1 MFMGSEKTMK
11 AVGLRFLILSLCTL
25 LSVVGFGDIAS
36 AQTNQGKNASSGAP
50 SNPRITIKGRITDDH
65 DEPLPGANVLV
76 KGTSIG
82 TSADVDGNYSLT
94 FQRSPGKSD
103 ILIYSFIG
111 TESKEYN
118 VSTSTRL
125 NVQLKTSSLDAV
137 VVNGF
142 YTQTKE
148 TFTGSATTISGD
160 QLVAVSS
167 TNLMQSLA
175 SLTPGMVLVENNV
188 AGSNPNAVPSILIR
202 GANTLI
208 TNESE
213 EGVNNPLIVLDG
225 VEISIQELYD
235 LDMFDIE
242 RIDVLKD
249 ASATILYG
257 EKGANGVIVVE
268 RKRSEEGKL
277 RLSYNFVPRFSV
289 PDLSSFNLC
298 SPAEKLEVERLAG
311 KYDSADGSM
320 DEAYDYKLQLV
331 RKGVNPDWLHAPLRV
346 PFSHTH
352 SLALSSRGEKLEYR
366 ANANF
371 GDTYGVMKGDNR
383 RNLGVNFSLN
393 YHLRNKLTLSYKN
406 SFSLNRSVDSPYGS
420 YAQYS
425 RMNPY
430 LPMTDED
437 GEYYKYYTFNP
448 FSTSGTKVSNPL
460 YEATL
465 SSFSKSQTQSW
476 TNSLSGRWNITK
488 ELYVTGQA
496 NLGLSWSKADTY
508 ESPDMAK
515 YENSKLADK
524 GRYSLA
530 TGNGLS
536 TDGKIVINYGKS
548 LDTKGSMFRISAGS
562 NIQYS
567 RKQNASFIATGFI
580 KDELSDL
587 SFALSYP
594 TGHPSGSD
602 KVSTGVGVFANANFS
617 LWNRYFVDGS
627 YRASGSSKFGS
638 RNSFAP
644 FWAFGAG
651 WHLHNEKFIKD
662 NLPWL
667 NTFTFRYSMGYTGS
681 VSFDYYQAR
690 TVYQYDSKY
699 QYVSGIGALPKQMG
713 NPDLKWQRTFNNNF
727 GITAAFL
734 DNRFNLSFDFYS
746 NTTYDMLMPVTL
758 PPSVGTSSMNVNFGQ
773 MNNKGLD
780 LSVSGQIIR
789 TKDLFWS
796 MTLTGGHV
804 MDKIQKIS
812 DDIKDDIK
820 DDITNPYDSSKPK
833 ILLQEGGSQYDIFA
847 MRSAGIDPATGKE
860 IFIKKNGEY
869 TYDYDEK
876 ERVAVGNTN
885 PILQGSWMNTVRY
898 KGFSVSI
905 ATSYTFGA
913 DYYNSTLQNKVENI
927 NAEYNV
933 DRRVFTD
940 RWKQPGDH
948 TRFLGIGTSTST
960 SMYSERFV
968 EKRNELYIS
977 SIQVMYD
984 FAPKAITR
992 LGLRKLAVGFG
1003 LSDIAHIST
1012 VKFER
1017 GTSYPYCRGINLIF
1031 RPTF

>member
-1 MFMGSEKTMK
+1 MKSVKLTKT
-11 AVGLRFLILSLCTL
+11 VGIRFRVLILSLCTV
-25 LSVVGFGDIAS
+25 LSLAGFPDS
-36 AQTNQGKNASSGAP
+36 AFAQNNQGRSTSGAP
-50 SNPRITIKGRITDDH
+50 TNPQITIKGRITDDH

-94 FQRSPGKSD
+94 FQRSPGKQD
-103 ILIYSFIG
+103 VLIYSFIG

-277 RLSYNFVPRFSV
+277 RMSYNFVPRFSV

-298 SPAEKLEVERLAG
+298 CPAEKLEVERLAG

-406 SFSLNRSVDSPYGS
+406 SFSLNRSIDSPYGS

-780 LSVSGQIIR
+780 LSLSGQIIR

-812 DDIKDDIK
+812 DDIK

-927 NAEYNV
+927 DAEYNV

-992 LGLRKLAVGFG
+992 RGLRKLAVGFG

>member
-1 MFMGSEKTMK
+1 MKFNRSLKT
-11 AVGLRFLILSLCTL
+11 VSFRFRVLTLSL
-25 LSVVGFGDIAS
+25 SVILAFSGISGIAS
-36 AQTNQGKNASSGAP
+36 AQDNKGKSATGLSV
-50 SNPRITIKGRITDDH
+50 NPRITVKGRVIDDH

-76 KGTSIG
+76 KGTTIG
-82 TSADVDGNYSLT
+82 TSADADGNYSLT
-94 FQRSPGKSD
+94 FPRSPDKSD
-103 ILIYSFIG
+103 ILIFSFIG
-111 TESKEYN
+111 TESQEFN
-118 VSTSTRL
+118 VSSSTRL
-125 NVQLKTSSLDAV
+125 DVQLKTSSLDAV

-148 TFTGSATTISGD
+148 TFTGAATTISGE
-160 QLVAVSS
+160 QLLSVSS
-167 TNLMQSLA
+167 TNLISNLA
-175 SLTPGMVLVENNV
+175 ALTPGMVLVENNV

-225 VEISIQELYD
+225 VEISIKELYD

-277 RLSYNFVPRFSV
+277 RLSYNFIPKFSV

-298 SPAEKLEVERLAG
+298 NPYEKLEIERLSG
-311 KYDSADGSM
+311 LYDSADGSK

-346 PFSHTH
+346 PFSHNH
-352 SLALSSRGEKLEYR
+352 SLALSSRGENLEFR

-371 GDTYGVMKGDNR
+371 GDNYGVMKGDNR

-393 YHLRNKLTLSYKN
+393 YHLRNKLTISYKN

-420 YAQYS
+420 YSQYS

-430 LPMTDED
+430 LPMRDENGD
-437 GEYYKYYTFNP
+437 YYKYYYFNP
-448 FSTSGTKVSNPL
+448 FSTSSAKISNPL

-465 SSFSKSQTQSW
+465 SSFGNSQTQSW

-488 ELYVTGQA
+488 DLYVTGQA
-496 NLGLSWSKADTY
+496 NLGLSWSKNDTY

-530 TGNGLS
+530 TGTGVS

-548 LDTKGSMFRISAGS
+548 LDTKGSMFRISAGG

-567 RKQNASFIATGFI
+567 RRQNASFLATGFI

-587 SFALSYP
+587 SFSLSYP

-617 LWNRYFVDGS
+617 LWNRYFIDGS

-651 WHLHNEKFIKD
+651 WHLHNERFIKD

-667 NTFTFRYSMGYTGS
+667 NTFTFRYSAGYTGS

-690 TVYQYDSKY
+690 TVYQYDSRY

-734 DNRFNLSFDFYS
+734 DSRFNMSLDFYS
-746 NTTYDMLMPVTL
+746 NTTYDMLMAINL

-773 MNNKGLD
+773 MNNKGID
-780 LSVSGQIIR
+780 LSLSGQIIR
-789 TKDLFWS
+789 TKDWFWS

-812 DDIKDDIK
+812 DGVSDDI
-820 DDITNPYDSSKPK
+820 DNPYDSTKPK
-833 ILLQEGGSQYDIFA
+833 ILLREGGSQYDIFA

-860 IFIKKNGEY
+860 IFIKRNGEY
-869 TYDYDEK
+869 TYSYDEK

-885 PILQGSWMNTVRY
+885 PILQGSWMNTVRL
-898 KGFSVSI
+898 KGLSISI
-905 ATSYTFGA
+905 ATTYTFGA
-913 DYYNSTLQNKVENI
+913 DYYNSTLQGKVESI
-927 NAEYNV
+927 NPEFNV

-948 TRFLGIGTSTST
+948 TRFLGIGTSAST
-960 SMYSERFV
+960 SRYSERFV

-992 LGLRKLAVGFG
+992 LGLRKLALGIG

>member
-1 MFMGSEKTMK
+1 MKSEKATK
-11 AVGLRFLILSLCTL
+11 AMGFRFGTLIFSLCMILSVT
-25 LSVVGFGDIAS
+25 GFTDTAF
-36 AQTNQGKNASSGAP
+36 AQNTQGKSASGAP
-50 SNPRITIKGRITDDH
+50 TNPRITIKGRITDDH

-103 ILIYSFIG
+103 ILIFSFIG

-118 VSTSTRL
+118 VSSSTRL

-188 AGSNPNAVPSILIR
+188 SGSNPNAVPSILIR

-268 RKRSEEGKL
+268 RKHSEEGKL
-277 RLSYNFVPRFSV
+277 RMSYNFVPRFSV

-311 KYDSADGSM
+311 KYDNADGSM

-383 RNLGVNFSLN
+383 RNLGVTFSLN

-406 SFSLNRSVDSPYGS
+406 SFSLNRSLDSPYGS

-430 LPMTDED
+430 LPMKDED

-496 NLGLSWSKADTY
+496 NLGLSWSMADTY

-524 GRYSLA
+524 GRYSLS

-662 NLPWL
+662 NLPWI
-667 NTFTFRYSMGYTGS
+667 NTLTFRYSMGYTGS

-812 DDIKDDIK
+812 NDIK
-820 DDITNPYDSSKPK
+820 DDITNPYDSSKPN

-869 TYDYDEK
+869 TYHYDK
-876 ERVAVGNTN
+876 NERVAVGNTN

-927 NAEYNV
+927 DAEYNV

>member
-94 FQRSPGKSD
+94 FQRSPGKQD
-103 ILIYSFIG
+103 VLIYSFIG

-277 RLSYNFVPRFSV
+277 RLNYNFVPRFSV

-406 SFSLNRSVDSPYGS
+406 SFSLNRSIDSPYGS

-430 LPMTDED
+430 LPMKDED

-812 DDIKDDIK
+812 DDIKDDIS
-820 DDITNPYDSSKPK
+820 NPYDSSKPN

-869 TYDYDEK
+869 TYQYDK
-876 ERVAVGNTN
+876 DERVAVGNTN

>member
-1 MFMGSEKTMK
+1 MLMESEKTMK
-11 AVGLRFLILSLCTL
+11 AVGLRFLILSLCAL
-25 LSVVGFGDIAS
+25 LSVIGFEDIVS
-36 AQTNQGKNASSGAP
+36 AQTNQGKRASSGAP

-82 TSADVDGNYSLT
+82 TSADVDGYYSLT
-94 FQRSPGKSD
+94 FQRSPGKQD
-103 ILIYSFIG
+103 VLIYSFIG

-277 RLSYNFVPRFSV
+277 RLNYNFVPRFSV

-366 ANANF
+366 ANVNF

-406 SFSLNRSVDSPYGS
+406 SFSLNRSIDSPYGS

-430 LPMTDED
+430 LPMKDED

-460 YEATL
+460 YEAAL

-812 DDIKDDIK
+812 DDIKDDI
-820 DDITNPYDSSKPK
+820 TNPYDSSKPK

>member
-1 MFMGSEKTMK
+1 MKSVKLTKT
-11 AVGLRFLILSLCTL
+11 VGIRFRVLILSLCTV
-25 LSVVGFGDIAS
+25 LSLAGFPDS
-36 AQTNQGKNASSGAP
+36 AFAQNNQGRSTSGAP
-50 SNPRITIKGRITDDH
+50 TNPRITIKGRITDDH

-94 FQRSPGKSD
+94 FQRSPGKQD
-103 ILIYSFIG
+103 VLIYSFIG

-406 SFSLNRSVDSPYGS
+406 SFSLNRSIDSPYGS

-430 LPMTDED
+430 LPMKDED

-812 DDIKDDIK
+812 DDIKDDI
-820 DDITNPYDSSKPK
+820 TNPYDSSKPK

>member
-1 MFMGSEKTMK
+1 M
-11 AVGLRFLILSLCTL
+11 
-25 LSVVGFGDIAS
+25 
-36 AQTNQGKNASSGAP
+36 
-50 SNPRITIKGRITDDH
+50 
-65 DEPLPGANVLV
+65 
-76 KGTSIG
+76 
-82 TSADVDGNYSLT
+82 
-94 FQRSPGKSD
+94 
-103 ILIYSFIG
+103 
-111 TESKEYN
+111 
-118 VSTSTRL
+118 
-125 NVQLKTSSLDAV
+125 
-137 VVNGF
+137 
-142 YTQTKE
+142 
-148 TFTGSATTISGD
+148 
-160 QLVAVSS
+160 VAVSS

-277 RLSYNFVPRFSV
+277 RLNYNFVPRFSV

-406 SFSLNRSVDSPYGS
+406 SFSLNRSIGSPYGS

-430 LPMTDED
+430 LPMKDED

-515 YENSKLADK
+515 YENSKLVDK

-812 DDIKDDIK
+812 DDIKDDI
-820 DDITNPYDSSKPK
+820 TNPYDSSKPK

-968 EKRNELYIS
+968 
-977 SIQVMYD
+977 
-984 FAPKAITR
+984 
-992 LGLRKLAVGFG
+992 
-1003 LSDIAHIST
+1003 
-1012 VKFER
+1012 
-1017 GTSYPYCRGINLIF
+1017 
-1031 RPTF
+1031 

>member
-94 FQRSPGKSD
+94 FQRSPGKQD
-103 ILIYSFIG
+103 VLIYSFIG

-277 RLSYNFVPRFSV
+277 RLNYNFVPRFSV

-311 KYDSADGSM
+311 KYDAADGSM

-406 SFSLNRSVDSPYGS
+406 SFSLNRSIDSPYGS

-430 LPMTDED
+430 LPMKDED

-662 NLPWL
+662 NLPWI

-681 VSFDYYQAR
+681 VSFDYYQAS

-812 DDIKDDIK
+812 DDIKDDIA
-820 DDITNPYDSSKPK
+820 NPYDSSKPK

-885 PILQGSWMNTVRY
+885 PILQGSWMNTIRY

>member
-1 MFMGSEKTMK
+1 MLMESEKTMK
-11 AVGLRFLILSLCTL
+11 AVGLRFLILSLCAL
-25 LSVVGFGDIAS
+25 LSVIGFEAIAS
-36 AQTNQGKNASSGAP
+36 AQTNQGKSASSGAS

-94 FQRSPGKSD
+94 FQRSPGKQD

-277 RLSYNFVPRFSV
+277 RLNYNFVPRFSV

-406 SFSLNRSVDSPYGS
+406 SFSLNRSIDSPYGS

-430 LPMTDED
+430 LPMKDED

-460 YEATL
+460 YEAAL

-651 WHLHNEKFIKD
+651 WHLHNGKFIKD

-746 NTTYDMLMPVTL
+746 NATYDMLMPVTL

-812 DDIKDDIK
+812 DDIKDDI
-820 DDITNPYDSSKPK
+820 TNPYDSSKPK

-869 TYDYDEK
+869 TYGYDEK

>member
-111 TESKEYN
+111 TESKEFN

-160 QLVAVSS
+160 ELVAVSS

-406 SFSLNRSVDSPYGS
+406 SFSLNRSIDSPYGS

-430 LPMTDED
+430 LPMKEED

-789 TKDLFWS
+789 TKGLFWS

-812 DDIKDDIK
+812 DDIK

>member
-1 MFMGSEKTMK
+1 MLMESDRSSKTAGFRVK
-11 AVGLRFLILSLCTL
+11 SLILSLCIL
-25 LSVVGFGDIAS
+25 LSVTGFTDTAV
-36 AQTNQGKNASSGAP
+36 AQNTQGKSASGAQA
-50 SNPRITIKGRITDDH
+50 NPRITIKGRITDDH

-82 TSADVDGNYSLT
+82 TSADADGNYSLT

-148 TFTGSATTISGD
+148 TFTGAATTISGD
-160 QLVAVSS
+160 QLVSVSS

-175 SLTPGMVLVENNV
+175 ALTPGMVLVENNV

-277 RLSYNFVPRFSV
+277 RLSYNFVPKFSV

-311 KYDSADGSM
+311 KYDAADGSM

-346 PFSHTH
+346 PFSHNH

-383 RNLGVNFSLN
+383 RNLGLTFSLN

-430 LPMTDED
+430 LPMTDEN

-448 FSTSGTKVSNPL
+448 FSTSGTKISNPL

-488 ELYVTGQA
+488 DLYVTGQA

-548 LDTKGSMFRISAGS
+548 LDTKGSMFRVSAGG

-567 RKQNASFIATGFI
+567 RKQNASFLATGFI

-594 TGHPSGSD
+594 SGHPSGSD

-662 NLPWL
+662 NLPWV

-780 LSVSGQIIR
+780 LSLSGQIIR

-812 DDIKDDIK
+812 DDIK

-847 MRSAGIDPATGKE
+847 MRSAGIDHATGKE
-860 IFIKKNGEY
+860 IFIKKNGDY

-927 NAEYNV
+927 DAEYNV

-977 SIQVMYD
+977 SIQLMYD

-992 LGLRKLAVGFG
+992 LGLRKLAVGIG

>member
-311 KYDSADGSM
+311 KYDAADGSM

-406 SFSLNRSVDSPYGS
+406 SFSLNRSIDSPYGS

-430 LPMTDED
+430 LPMKDED

-789 TKDLFWS
+789 TKNLFWS

-812 DDIKDDIK
+812 DDIKDDIS
-820 DDITNPYDSSKPK
+820 NPYDSSKPN

-869 TYDYDEK
+869 TYQYDK
-876 ERVAVGNTN
+876 DERVAVGNTN

>member
-94 FQRSPGKSD
+94 FQRSPGKQD
-103 ILIYSFIG
+103 VLIYSFIG

-277 RLSYNFVPRFSV
+277 RLNYNFVPRFSV

-406 SFSLNRSVDSPYGS
+406 SFSLNRSIDSPYGS

-430 LPMTDED
+430 LPMKDED

-662 NLPWL
+662 NLPWI

-812 DDIKDDIK
+812 DDIKDDIS
-820 DDITNPYDSSKPK
+820 NPYDSSKPN

-869 TYDYDEK
+869 TYQYDK
-876 ERVAVGNTN
+876 DERVAVGNTN

>member
-1 MFMGSEKTMK
+1 MESGKLTKK
-11 AVGLRFLILSLCTL
+11 AGCRLRTLVLSLCAIVAVT
-25 LSVVGFGDIAS
+25 GFADS
-36 AQTNQGKNASSGAP
+36 AQAQNNQGKSASGTSG
-50 SNPRITIKGRITDDH
+50 NPRITVKGRITDDH

-76 KGTSIG
+76 KGTSVG
-82 TSADVDGNYSLT
+82 TSADADGNYSLT

-111 TESKEYN
+111 TESKEFN

-148 TFTGSATTISGD
+148 TFTGAATTISGD
-160 QLVAVSS
+160 QLIAVSS

-277 RLSYNFVPRFSV
+277 RLNYNFVPRFSV

-406 SFSLNRSVDSPYGS
+406 SFSLNRSIDSPYGS

-430 LPMTDED
+430 LPMKDED

-812 DDIKDDIK
+812 DDIKDDIA
-820 DDITNPYDSSKPK
+820 NPYDSSKPK

>member
-1 MFMGSEKTMK
+1 MLMRLDRSTETSGF
-11 AVGLRFLILSLCTL
+11 RFKVLILSLSAILAFTGF
-25 LSVVGFGDIAS
+25 SVAAL
-36 AQTNQGKNASSGAP
+36 AQTNDKGKSATGSPA
-50 SNPRITIKGRITDDH
+50 NPRITIKGKITDDH

-82 TSADVDGNYSLT
+82 TSADADGNYSLT

-111 TESKEYN
+111 TESQEFS

-148 TFTGSATTISGD
+148 TFTGAATTISGD
-160 QLVAVSS
+160 QLLAVSS
-167 TNLMQSLA
+167 TNLMTSLA
-175 SLTPGMVLVENNV
+175 ALTPGMVLVENNI

-298 SPAEKLEVERLAG
+298 SPYEKLEIERLSG
-311 KYDSADGSM
+311 LYDSADGSM
-320 DEAYDYKLQLV
+320 DEAYDYKLQLI

-352 SLALSSRGEKLEYR
+352 SLALSSRGEKLEFR

-383 RNLGVNFSLN
+383 RNLGVNFSIN

-420 YAQYS
+420 YSQYS

-430 LPMTDED
+430 LPMKDEN
-437 GEYYKYYTFNP
+437 GEYYKYYYFNP
-448 FSTSGTKVSNPL
+448 YSTSSTKVSNPL

-465 SSFSKSQTQSW
+465 SSFGKSQTQSW

-496 NLGLSWSKADTY
+496 NLGLSWSKSDTY

-524 GRYSLA
+524 GRYSLS
-530 TGNGLS
+530 TGTGVT
-536 TDGKIVINYGKS
+536 TDGKIVVNYGKS
-548 LDTKGSMFRISAGS
+548 LDTKGSMFRISAGG

-567 RKQNASFIATGFI
+567 RKQNASFLATGFI

-587 SFALSYP
+587 SFALTYP

-638 RNSFAP
+638 HNSFAP
-644 FWAFGAG
+644 FWALGAG
-651 WHLHNEKFIKD
+651 WHLHNERFIKD
-662 NLPWL
+662 NLPWI
-667 NTFTFRYSMGYTGS
+667 NTLTFRYSAGYTGS

-734 DNRFNLSFDFYS
+734 DNRFNMSIDFYS
-746 NTTYDMLMPVTL
+746 NTTYDMLMAVNL
-758 PPSVGTSSMNVNFGQ
+758 PPSVGTTSMNVNFGQ

-780 LSVSGQIIR
+780 LSLSGQIIR
-789 TKDLFWS
+789 TKDWFWS

-812 DDIKDDIK
+812 DGVDDDI
-820 DDITNPYDSSKPK
+820 DNPYDSTKPK

-860 IFIKKNGEY
+860 IYIKKNGEY
-869 TYDYDEK
+869 TYKYEEK

-885 PILQGSWMNTVRY
+885 PILQGSWMNTVRW
-898 KGFSVSI
+898 KGLSVSV
-905 ATSYTFGA
+905 ATTYTFGA
-913 DYYNSTLQNKVENI
+913 DYYNSTLQGKVESI
-927 NAEYNV
+927 NPEYNV

-960 SMYSERFV
+960 THYSERFV

-984 FAPKAITR
+984 FAPKSITR
-992 LGLRKLAVGFG
+992 LGLRKLAVGIG

>member
-1 MFMGSEKTMK
+1 MKSEKSNKT
-11 AVGLRFLILSLCTL
+11 VGFRFLVFSLFAVLSLFG
-25 LSVVGFGDIAS
+25 SVDTAS
-36 AQTNQGKNASSGAP
+36 AQGSQVKSVSGAP
-50 SNPRITIKGRITDDH
+50 GSPRITVKGRITDDH

-82 TSADVDGNYSLT
+82 TSADADGNYSLT
-94 FQRSPGKSD
+94 FRRSPGKSD

-148 TFTGSATTISGD
+148 TFTGAATTISGD

-175 SLTPGMVLVENNV
+175 ALTPGMVLVENNA

-277 RLSYNFVPRFSV
+277 RLSYNFVPKFSV

-298 SPAEKLEVERLAG
+298 SPAEKLEIERLSG
-311 KYDSADGSM
+311 LYDSADGSM

-352 SLALSSRGEKLEYR
+352 SLALSSRGERLEYR
-366 ANANF
+366 ANASF

-383 RNLGVNFSLN
+383 RNLGVNFSMN
-393 YHLRNKLTLSYKN
+393 YHLRNKLTLSYKS

-420 YAQYS
+420 YTQYS
-425 RMNPY
+425 SMNPY
-430 LPMTDED
+430 LPIADEN
-437 GEYYKYYTFNP
+437 GEYYKYYYFNP
-448 FSTSGTKVSNPL
+448 YSTSSTRVSNPL

-465 SSFSKSQTQSW
+465 SSFSKSQSQSW
-476 TNSLSGRWNITK
+476 RNSLSGRWNITR

-496 NLGLSWSKADTY
+496 NLGLSWNKSDSY

-515 YENSKLADK
+515 YESSKLNDK
-524 GRYSLA
+524 GRYSLS
-530 TGNGLS
+530 TGTGVS

-548 LDTKGSMFRISAGS
+548 LDTKGSMFRISAGG
-562 NIQYS
+562 NIEYN
-567 RKQNASFIATGFI
+567 RKQNASFLATGFI

-594 TGHPSGSD
+594 AGHPSGSD

-662 NLPWL
+662 NLPWV
-667 NTFTFRYSMGYTGS
+667 NTLTFRYSLGYTGS

-734 DNRFNLSFDFYS
+734 DSRFNLSFDFYS
-746 NTTYDMLMPVTL
+746 NTTYDMLMPVSL
-758 PPSVGTSSMNVNFGQ
+758 PPSVGTSSMKVNFGQ

-780 LSVSGQIIR
+780 LSLSGQIIR

-812 DDIKDDIK
+812 DDIKDDI
-820 DDITNPYDSSKPK
+820 TNPYDSSKPN

-869 TYDYDEK
+869 TYHYDRD

-885 PILQGSWMNTVRY
+885 PALQGSWMNTVRY

-905 ATSYTFGA
+905 ATTYTFGS

-927 NAEYNV
+927 NPEINV

-948 TRFLGIGTSTST
+948 TRFLGIGTSTSIT
-960 SMYSERFV
+960 QYSERFV

-977 SIQVMYD
+977 SIQLMYD

-992 LGLRKLAVGFG
+992 LGLRKLAVGIG

>member
-1 MFMGSEKTMK
+1 M
-11 AVGLRFLILSLCTL
+11 
-25 LSVVGFGDIAS
+25 SVIGFEDIAS
-36 AQTNQGKNASSGAP
+36 AQTNQGKSASSGAS

-94 FQRSPGKSD
+94 FQRSPGKQD

-277 RLSYNFVPRFSV
+277 RLNYNFVPRFSV

-366 ANANF
+366 ANVNF

-406 SFSLNRSVDSPYGS
+406 SFSLNRSIDSPYGS

-430 LPMTDED
+430 LPMKDED

-460 YEATL
+460 YEAAL

-638 RNSFAP
+638 HNSFAP

-734 DNRFNLSFDFYS
+734 DNSFNLSFDFYS
-746 NTTYDMLMPVTL
+746 NTTYAMLMPVTL

-812 DDIKDDIK
+812 DDIKDDI
-820 DDITNPYDSSKPK
+820 TNP
-833 ILLQEGGSQYDIFA
+833 
-847 MRSAGIDPATGKE
+847 
-860 IFIKKNGEY
+860 
-869 TYDYDEK
+869 
-876 ERVAVGNTN
+876 
-885 PILQGSWMNTVRY
+885 
-898 KGFSVSI
+898 
-905 ATSYTFGA
+905 
-913 DYYNSTLQNKVENI
+913 
-927 NAEYNV
+927 
-933 DRRVFTD
+933 
-940 RWKQPGDH
+940 
-948 TRFLGIGTSTST
+948 
-960 SMYSERFV
+960 
-968 EKRNELYIS
+968 
-977 SIQVMYD
+977 
-984 FAPKAITR
+984 
-992 LGLRKLAVGFG
+992 
-1003 LSDIAHIST
+1003 
-1012 VKFER
+1012 
-1017 GTSYPYCRGINLIF
+1017 
-1031 RPTF
+1031 

>member
-1 MFMGSEKTMK
+1 MLMESDRSSKTM
-11 AVGLRFLILSLCTL
+11 GLWVKSLVLSLCIL
-25 LSVVGFGDIAS
+25 LPAIGFTDTAF
-36 AQTNQGKNASSGAP
+36 AQSSQGKSASGAP
-50 SNPRITIKGRITDDH
+50 ANPRITIKGRITDDH

-82 TSADVDGNYSLT
+82 TSADADGNYSLT

-148 TFTGSATTISGD
+148 TFTGAATTISGD

-175 SLTPGMVLVENNV
+175 ALTPGMVLVENNV

-268 RKRSEEGKL
+268 RKHSEEGKL
-277 RLSYNFVPRFSV
+277 RMSYNFVPRFSV

-311 KYDSADGSM
+311 KYDNADGSM

-383 RNLGVNFSLN
+383 RNLGVTFSLN

-430 LPMTDED
+430 LPMTDEN

-448 FSTSGTKVSNPL
+448 FSTSGTKISNPL

-488 ELYVTGQA
+488 DLYVTGQA

-662 NLPWL
+662 NLPWI
-667 NTFTFRYSMGYTGS
+667 NTLTFRYSMGYTGS

-734 DNRFNLSFDFYS
+734 DNRFNMSFDFYS

-812 DDIKDDIK
+812 DDIKDDI
-820 DDITNPYDSSKPK
+820 TNPYDSSKPN

-860 IFIKKNGEY
+860 VFIKKNGEY
-869 TYDYDEK
+869 TYNYDK
-876 ERVAVGNTN
+876 NERVAVGNTN

-905 ATSYTFGA
+905 ATTYTFGA

-927 NAEYNV
+927 DAEYNV

-977 SIQVMYD
+977 SIQLMYD

-992 LGLRKLAVGFG
+992 LGLRKLAVGIG

>member
-1 MFMGSEKTMK
+1 MLMESEKTMK
-11 AVGLRFLILSLCTL
+11 AVGLRFLILSLCAL
-25 LSVVGFGDIAS
+25 LSVIGFEDIAS
-36 AQTNQGKNASSGAP
+36 AQTNQGKRASSGAP

-82 TSADVDGNYSLT
+82 TSADVDGYYSLT
-94 FQRSPGKSD
+94 FQRSPGKQD
-103 ILIYSFIG
+103 VLIYSFIG

-277 RLSYNFVPRFSV
+277 RLNYNFVPRFSV

-366 ANANF
+366 ANVNF

-406 SFSLNRSVDSPYGS
+406 SFSLNRSIDSPYGS
-420 YAQYS
+420 YAHYS
-425 RMNPY
+425 KMNPY
-430 LPMTDED
+430 LPMKDED

-812 DDIKDDIK
+812 DDIKDDI
-820 DDITNPYDSSKPK
+820 TNPYDSSKPK

-847 MRSAGIDPATGKE
+847 MRSAGIDPATGKD

-869 TYDYDEK
+869 TYGYDEK

>member
-1 MFMGSEKTMK
+1 MLMESEKTMK
-11 AVGLRFLILSLCTL
+11 AVGLRFLILSLCAL
-25 LSVVGFGDIAS
+25 LSVIGFEDIAS
-36 AQTNQGKNASSGAP
+36 AQTNQGKRASSGAP

-82 TSADVDGNYSLT
+82 TSADVDGYYSLT
-94 FQRSPGKSD
+94 FQRSPGKQD
-103 ILIYSFIG
+103 VLIYSFIG

-277 RLSYNFVPRFSV
+277 RLNYNFVPRFSV

-366 ANANF
+366 ANVNF

-406 SFSLNRSVDSPYGS
+406 SFSLNRSIDSPYGS
-420 YAQYS
+420 YAHYS

-430 LPMTDED
+430 LPMKDED

-812 DDIKDDIK
+812 DDIKDDI
-820 DDITNPYDSSKPK
+820 TNPYDSSKPK

-1017 GTSYPYCRGINLIF
+1017 GTSYPYSRGINLIF

>member
-1 MFMGSEKTMK
+1 MLMESDRSSKTAGFRVK
-11 AVGLRFLILSLCTL
+11 SLILSLCIL
-25 LSVVGFGDIAS
+25 LSVTGFTDTAV
-36 AQTNQGKNASSGAP
+36 AQNTQGKSASGAQA
-50 SNPRITIKGRITDDH
+50 NPRITIKGRITDDH
-65 DEPLPGANVLV
+65 DEPLPGVNVLV

-82 TSADVDGNYSLT
+82 TSADADGNYSLT

-148 TFTGSATTISGD
+148 TFTGAATTISGD
-160 QLVAVSS
+160 QLVSVSS

-175 SLTPGMVLVENNV
+175 ALTPGMVLVENNV

-277 RLSYNFVPRFSV
+277 RLSYNFVPKFSV

-311 KYDSADGSM
+311 KYDAADGSM

-346 PFSHTH
+346 PFSHNH

-383 RNLGVNFSLN
+383 RNLGLTFSLN

-430 LPMTDED
+430 LPMTDEN

-448 FSTSGTKVSNPL
+448 FSTSGTKISNPL

-488 ELYVTGQA
+488 DLYVTGQA

-548 LDTKGSMFRISAGS
+548 LDTKGSMFRVSAGG

-567 RKQNASFIATGFI
+567 RKQNASFLATGFI

-594 TGHPSGSD
+594 SGHPSGSD

-662 NLPWL
+662 NLPWV

-780 LSVSGQIIR
+780 LSLSGQIIR

-812 DDIKDDIK
+812 DDIK

-860 IFIKKNGEY
+860 IFIKKNGDY

-927 NAEYNV
+927 DAEYNV

-977 SIQVMYD
+977 SIQLMYD

-992 LGLRKLAVGFG
+992 LGLRKLAVGIG

>member
-1 MFMGSEKTMK
+1 MLMESEKTMK
-11 AVGLRFLILSLCTL
+11 AVGLRFLILSLCAL
-25 LSVVGFGDIAS
+25 LSVIGFEDIAS
-36 AQTNQGKNASSGAP
+36 AQTNQGKSASSGAP

-94 FQRSPGKSD
+94 FQRSPGKQD

-277 RLSYNFVPRFSV
+277 RLNYNFVPRFSV

-406 SFSLNRSVDSPYGS
+406 SFSLNRSIDSPYGS

-430 LPMTDED
+430 LPMKDED

-746 NTTYDMLMPVTL
+746 NTTYD
-758 PPSVGTSSMNVNFGQ
+758 
-773 MNNKGLD
+773 
-780 LSVSGQIIR
+780 LSLI
-789 TKDLFWS
+789 
-796 MTLTGGHV
+796 
-804 MDKIQKIS
+804 
-812 DDIKDDIK
+812 
-820 DDITNPYDSSKPK
+820 
-833 ILLQEGGSQYDIFA
+833 
-847 MRSAGIDPATGKE
+847 
-860 IFIKKNGEY
+860 
-869 TYDYDEK
+869 
-876 ERVAVGNTN
+876 
-885 PILQGSWMNTVRY
+885 
-898 KGFSVSI
+898 
-905 ATSYTFGA
+905 
-913 DYYNSTLQNKVENI
+913 
-927 NAEYNV
+927 
-933 DRRVFTD
+933 
-940 RWKQPGDH
+940 
-948 TRFLGIGTSTST
+948 
-960 SMYSERFV
+960 
-968 EKRNELYIS
+968 
-977 SIQVMYD
+977 
-984 FAPKAITR
+984 
-992 LGLRKLAVGFG
+992 
-1003 LSDIAHIST
+1003 HI
-1012 VKFER
+1012 
-1017 GTSYPYCRGINLIF
+1017 
-1031 RPTF
+1031 

>member
-94 FQRSPGKSD
+94 FQRSPGKQD
-103 ILIYSFIG
+103 VLIYSFIG

-160 QLVAVSS
+160 QLIAVSS

-406 SFSLNRSVDSPYGS
+406 SFSLNRSIDSPYGS

-430 LPMTDED
+430 LPMKDED

-734 DNRFNLSFDFYS
+734 DNRFNLSLDFYS

-812 DDIKDDIK
+812 DDIKDDI
-820 DDITNPYDSSKPK
+820 TNPYDSSKPK

-860 IFIKKNGEY
+860 IFIKKNGDY

>member
-1 MFMGSEKTMK
+1 MLMESEKTMK
-11 AVGLRFLILSLCTL
+11 AVGLRFLILSLCAL
-25 LSVVGFGDIAS
+25 LSVIGFEDIAS
-36 AQTNQGKNASSGAP
+36 AQTNQGKRASSGAP

-82 TSADVDGNYSLT
+82 TSADVDGYYSLT
-94 FQRSPGKSD
+94 FQRSPGKQD
-103 ILIYSFIG
+103 VLIYSFIG

-277 RLSYNFVPRFSV
+277 RLNYNFVPRFSV

-366 ANANF
+366 ANVNF

-406 SFSLNRSVDSPYGS
+406 SFSLNRSIDSPYGS

-430 LPMTDED
+430 LPMKDED

-746 NTTYDMLMPVTL
+746 NTTYAMLMPVTL

-773 MNNKGLD
+773 MNNNGLD

-812 DDIKDDIK
+812 DDIKDDI
-820 DDITNPYDSSKPK
+820 TNPYDSSKPK

-847 MRSAGIDPATGKE
+847 MRSAGIDPTTGKE

>member
-1 MFMGSEKTMK
+1 
-11 AVGLRFLILSLCTL
+11 
-25 LSVVGFGDIAS
+25 
-36 AQTNQGKNASSGAP
+36 
-50 SNPRITIKGRITDDH
+50 
-65 DEPLPGANVLV
+65 
-76 KGTSIG
+76 
-82 TSADVDGNYSLT
+82 
-94 FQRSPGKSD
+94 
-103 ILIYSFIG
+103 
-111 TESKEYN
+111 
-118 VSTSTRL
+118 
-125 NVQLKTSSLDAV
+125 
-137 VVNGF
+137 
-142 YTQTKE
+142 
-148 TFTGSATTISGD
+148 
-160 QLVAVSS
+160 
-167 TNLMQSLA
+167 
-175 SLTPGMVLVENNV
+175 
-188 AGSNPNAVPSILIR
+188 
-202 GANTLI
+202 
-208 TNESE
+208 
-213 EGVNNPLIVLDG
+213 
-225 VEISIQELYD
+225 
-235 LDMFDIE
+235 
-242 RIDVLKD
+242 
-249 ASATILYG
+249 
-257 EKGANGVIVVE
+257 
-268 RKRSEEGKL
+268 
-277 RLSYNFVPRFSV
+277 
-289 PDLSSFNLC
+289 
-298 SPAEKLEVERLAG
+298 
-311 KYDSADGSM
+311 
-320 DEAYDYKLQLV
+320 
-331 RKGVNPDWLHAPLRV
+331 
-346 PFSHTH
+346 
-352 SLALSSRGEKLEYR
+352 
-366 ANANF
+366 
-371 GDTYGVMKGDNR
+371 
-383 RNLGVNFSLN
+383 
-393 YHLRNKLTLSYKN
+393 
-406 SFSLNRSVDSPYGS
+406 
-420 YAQYS
+420 
-425 RMNPY
+425 
-430 LPMTDED
+430 
-437 GEYYKYYTFNP
+437 
-448 FSTSGTKVSNPL
+448 
-460 YEATL
+460 
-465 SSFSKSQTQSW
+465 
-476 TNSLSGRWNITK
+476 
-488 ELYVTGQA
+488 
-496 NLGLSWSKADTY
+496 
-508 ESPDMAK
+508 
-515 YENSKLADK
+515 
-524 GRYSLA
+524 
-530 TGNGLS
+530 
-536 TDGKIVINYGKS
+536 
-548 LDTKGSMFRISAGS
+548 MFRISAGS

-812 DDIKDDIK
+812 DDIKDDI
-820 DDITNPYDSSKPK
+820 TNPYDSSKPK

>member
-1 MFMGSEKTMK
+1 MESDNSTKT
-11 AVGLRFLILSLCTL
+11 VGFRSRVLILSLCAL
-25 LSVVGFGDIAS
+25 LSVTGMADATF
-36 AQTNQGKNASSGAP
+36 AQNSQGKSVSSAP

-82 TSADVDGNYSLT
+82 TSADADGNYSLT

-111 TESKEYN
+111 TESKEFN

-160 QLVAVSS
+160 QLLAVSS
-167 TNLMQSLA
+167 TNLMSSIA
-175 SLTPGMVLVENNV
+175 ALTPGMVLVENNA

-277 RLSYNFVPRFSV
+277 RLSYNFVPKFSV

-311 KYDSADGSM
+311 KYDMADGSM

-383 RNLGVNFSLN
+383 RNLGVTFSLN

-406 SFSLNRSVDSPYGS
+406 SFSLNRSLDSPYGS
-420 YAQYS
+420 YSQYS

-430 LPMTDED
+430 LPMKDED

-448 FSTSGTKVSNPL
+448 FSTSGTKISNPL

-524 GRYSLA
+524 GRYSLS

-548 LDTKGSMFRISAGS
+548 LDTKGSMFRISAGG

-567 RKQNASFIATGFI
+567 RKQNASFLATGFI

-662 NLPWL
+662 NLPWV
-667 NTFTFRYSMGYTGS
+667 NTFTFRYSAGYTGS

-773 MNNKGLD
+773 MNNKGID
-780 LSVSGQIIR
+780 LSLSGQIIR

-812 DDIKDDIK
+812 DEVKDDI
-820 DDITNPYDSSKPK
+820 DNPYDSSKPK

-905 ATSYTFGA
+905 ATSYTFGS

-927 NAEYNV
+927 DAEYNV

-960 SMYSERFV
+960 TMYSERFV

>member
-1 MFMGSEKTMK
+1 MLMESEKTMK
-11 AVGLRFLILSLCTL
+11 AVGLRFLILSLCAL
-25 LSVVGFGDIAS
+25 LSVIGFEDIAS
-36 AQTNQGKNASSGAP
+36 AQTNQGKRASSGAP

-82 TSADVDGNYSLT
+82 TSADVDGYYSLT
-94 FQRSPGKSD
+94 FQRSPGKQD
-103 ILIYSFIG
+103 VLIYSFIG

-277 RLSYNFVPRFSV
+277 RLNYNFVPRFSV

-406 SFSLNRSVDSPYGS
+406 SFSLNRSIDSPYGS

-430 LPMTDED
+430 LPMKDED

-460 YEATL
+460 YEAAL

-812 DDIKDDIK
+812 DDIKDDI
-820 DDITNPYDSSKPK
+820 TNPYDSSKPK

-869 TYDYDEK
+869 TYGYDEK

-933 DRRVFTD
+933 VRRVFTD

>member
-1 MFMGSEKTMK
+1 MESGKLTKK
-11 AVGLRFLILSLCTL
+11 AGCRLRTLVLSLCAAVAVT
-25 LSVVGFGDIAS
+25 GFADS
-36 AQTNQGKNASSGAP
+36 ALAQNNQGKSASGTSG
-50 SNPRITIKGRITDDH
+50 NPRITVKGRITDDH

-76 KGTSIG
+76 KGTSVG
-82 TSADVDGNYSLT
+82 TSADADGNYSLT
-94 FQRSPGKSD
+94 FRRSPGKSD

-277 RLSYNFVPRFSV
+277 RLNYNFVPRFSV

-366 ANANF
+366 ANVNF

-406 SFSLNRSVDSPYGS
+406 SFSLNRSIDSPYGS

-430 LPMTDED
+430 LPMKDED

-812 DDIKDDIK
+812 DDIKDDI
-820 DDITNPYDSSKPK
+820 TNPYDSSKPK

-869 TYDYDEK
+869 TYGYDEK

>member
-1 MFMGSEKTMK
+1 MLMGSEKLSK
-11 AVGLRFLILSLCTL
+11 SLGFRSKVLILSLCAL
-25 LSVVGFGDIAS
+25 LSVTGFADAAF
-36 AQTNQGKNASSGAP
+36 AQNNQGKGVSGAP
-50 SNPRITIKGRITDDH
+50 TNPRITIKGRITDDH

-94 FQRSPGKSD
+94 FQRSPGKQD
-103 ILIYSFIG
+103 VLIYSFIG

-268 RKRSEEGKL
+268 RKHSEEGKL
-277 RLSYNFVPRFSV
+277 RMSYNFVPRFSV

-311 KYDSADGSM
+311 KYDNADGSM

-383 RNLGVNFSLN
+383 RNLGVTFSLN

-406 SFSLNRSVDSPYGS
+406 SFSLNRSLDSPYGS

-430 LPMTDED
+430 LPMKDED

-448 FSTSGTKVSNPL
+448 FSTSGTKISNPL

-524 GRYSLA
+524 GRYSLS
-530 TGNGLS
+530 TGTGLS

-567 RKQNASFIATGFI
+567 RKQNASFLATGFI

-662 NLPWL
+662 NLPWV
-667 NTFTFRYSMGYTGS
+667 NTLTFRYSMGYTGS

-812 DDIKDDIK
+812 NDIK
-820 DDITNPYDSSKPK
+820 DDITNPYDSSKPN

-869 TYDYDEK
+869 TYHYDK
-876 ERVAVGNTN
+876 NERVAVGNTN

-927 NAEYNV
+927 DAEYNV

>member
-1 MFMGSEKTMK
+1 MLMESEKTMK
-11 AVGLRFLILSLCTL
+11 AVGLRFLILSLCAL
-25 LSVVGFGDIAS
+25 LSVIGFEDIAS
-36 AQTNQGKNASSGAP
+36 AQTNQGKSASSGAP

-94 FQRSPGKSD
+94 FQRSPGKQD

-235 LDMFDIE
+235 LDLFDIE

-277 RLSYNFVPRFSV
+277 RLNYNFVPRFSV

-331 RKGVNPDWLHAPLRV
+331 RKGVHPDWLHAPLRV

-366 ANANF
+366 ANAYF

-406 SFSLNRSVDSPYGS
+406 SFSLNRSIDSPYGS

-430 LPMTDED
+430 LPMKDED

-812 DDIKDDIK
+812 DDIKDDI
-820 DDITNPYDSSKPK
+820 TNPYDSSKPK

-869 TYDYDEK
+869 TYHYDEK

>member
-94 FQRSPGKSD
+94 FQRSPGKQD
-103 ILIYSFIG
+103 VLIYSFIG

-311 KYDSADGSM
+311 KYDAADGSM

-352 SLALSSRGEKLEYR
+352 SLALSSRGEKLEYL

-406 SFSLNRSVDSPYGS
+406 SFSLNRSIDSPYGS

-430 LPMTDED
+430 LPMKDED

-812 DDIKDDIK
+812 DDINDDIA
-820 DDITNPYDSSKPK
+820 NPYDSSKPK